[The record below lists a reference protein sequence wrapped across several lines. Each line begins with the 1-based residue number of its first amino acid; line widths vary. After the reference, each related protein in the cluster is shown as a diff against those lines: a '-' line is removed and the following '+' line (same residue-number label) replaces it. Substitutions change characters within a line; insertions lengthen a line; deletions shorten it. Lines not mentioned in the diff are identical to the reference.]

1 MSRVQNI
8 TISHASLDR
17 KASITLHETITA
29 PPKRKKKPTVKLA
42 PGSYAAAK
50 PEGAALPRTTYRFD
64 ELEPLPQPYVR
75 DGGNDFLKLPSKGF
89 SC

>member
-17 KASITLHETITA
+17 KAQITLHETITA
-29 PPKRKKKPTVKLA
+29 PPKRKKKPPVKLA

-64 ELEPLPQPYVR
+64 ELPPQPKLYVR
-75 DGGNDFLKLPSKGF
+75 DGGEDFLKHPSRGYP
-89 SC
+89 C

>member
-29 PPKRKKKPTVKLA
+29 PPKNRKKKQHVSQ
-42 PGSYAAAK
+42 PGTYAAQK
-50 PEGAALPRTTYRFD
+50 PEGAALPRTNYKFTP
-64 ELEPLPQPYVR
+64 LPALPQPYVR
-75 DGGNDFLKLPSKGF
+75 AGADDFLKYKSKGF